1 MSHIILPSG
10 KEKTVKNLRWLISH
24 AAEVVLIEVCPQH
37 WFKKPAKGYEA
48 RMIARLRDNTLYITD
63 WASIEVCR
71 EWLKARRRLSTCTMK
86 FWL

>member
-37 WFKKPAKGYEA
+37 WFKK
-48 RMIARLRDNTLYITD
+48 T
-63 WASIEVCR
+63 S
-71 EWLKARRRLSTCTMK
+71 
-86 FWL
+86 